1 MEHFEEE
8 LVRAFLRSIN
18 KIVFMVFPIVTTFNI
33 TFFLSLQ
40 DECPVFLVENG
51 KTFIS
56 DADGGRIFGNFSLKL
71 LGQLM
76 SQDKLVREKHGNLV
90 ATCTSQVKG
99 CLETK

>member
-18 KIVFMVFPIVTTFNI
+18 KIVFMIFPIVTIFNVI
-33 TFFLSLQ
+33 FLFPLQ

-51 KTFIS
+51 ETFVS
-56 DADGGRIFGNFSLKL
+56 DADGRRIFGDFSLKL

-76 SQDKLVREKHGNLV
+76 SQDKLVREKHGNWV
-90 ATCTSQVKG
+90 TCTSQIKG